1 MYLYGLPCDKV
12 PEKIHYGVFYLFA
25 YTYSYLSVFLLFCC
39 IFFFVFIFKRINV
52 TLYLNLKKGFF
63 NYRIK
68 YSCTSSLL
76 MKPTN
81 ISTELTCMY

>member
-39 IFFFVFIFKRINV
+39 IFIFVFIFKRINV
-52 TLYLNLKKGFF
+52 TLYLNLKKFFF

-68 YSCTSSLL
+68 
-76 MKPTN
+76 
-81 ISTELTCMY
+81 